1 MGLFIGQSLWLI
13 GMATDQGKGFAKEV
27 SKTKFKC
34 RNIVFLTLLIPGHT
48 ESPHLEKEGQSIGR
62 EGN

>member
-1 MGLFIGQSLWLI
+1 
-13 GMATDQGKGFAKEV
+13 MATDQGKGFAKEV

-48 ESPHLEKEGQSIGR
+48 ESPHLEKEGKSIGR